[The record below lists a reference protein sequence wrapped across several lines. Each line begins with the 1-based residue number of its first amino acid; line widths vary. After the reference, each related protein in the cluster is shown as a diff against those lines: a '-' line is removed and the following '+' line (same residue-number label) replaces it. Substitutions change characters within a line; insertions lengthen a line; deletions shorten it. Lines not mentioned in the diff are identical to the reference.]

1 MKPIANTHNG
11 IIYEV
16 QTYYNIF
23 IMFRSEFAIHF
34 ELSMDENV
42 RFDSTLRNSYE
53 QNCFVIWIIAKNA
66 ALDRTQ
72 IRCFFQLIL

>member
-34 ELSMDENV
+34 EQSMDENV

-53 QNCFVIWIIAKNA
+53 QNCFII
-66 ALDRTQ
+66 
-72 IRCFFQLIL
+72 